1 MIPKCK
7 SEVVN
12 RRRTTIRWQKE
23 KEQKSNNGLQNTN
36 WKLNIE
42 QQEPH

>member
-12 RRRTTIRWQKE
+12 RRRWQKE
-23 KEQKSNNGLQNTN
+23 KEKKSNNGLQNTY